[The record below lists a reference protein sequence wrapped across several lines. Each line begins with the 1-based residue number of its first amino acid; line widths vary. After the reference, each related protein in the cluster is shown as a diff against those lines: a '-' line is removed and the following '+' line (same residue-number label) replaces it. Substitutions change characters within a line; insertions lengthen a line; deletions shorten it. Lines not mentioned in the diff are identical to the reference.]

1 MIVGLILA
9 IVYIG
14 YFVIDAYR
22 QRRFKK
28 KIDKEIK
35 KYDET
40 YPDKEIEKYDKGYIS
55 FEESGFTNYKKWYHE
70 VYLKSPHW
78 GKLKKVALQRAD
90 RKCQV
95 CSCQDMKLNVHHN
108 TYQNLGHE
116 YITDL
121 VVLCE
126 RCHSIHHK
134 NKRGY

>member
-1 MIVGLILA
+1 MTVGLVLVVI
-9 IVYIG
+9 YIG

-28 KIDKEIK
+28 KIDKELK

-40 YPDKEIEKYDKGYIS
+40 YPHREIEKYNKDDKGYIS
-55 FEESGFTNYKKWYHE
+55 FEESGFTDYKKWYHDI
-70 VYLKSPHW
+70 YLNSPHW

-90 RKCQV
+90 YKCQM
-95 CSCQDMKLNVHHN
+95 CSGKNIKLNVHHN
-108 TYQNLGHE
+108 TYKNLGHE

-126 RCHSIHHK
+126 RCHSKFHDK
-134 NKRGY
+134 

>member
-1 MIVGLILA
+1 MEVGLVLL

-14 YFVIDAYR
+14 YFVTDAYR

-28 KIDKEIK
+28 KIDREIK

-40 YPDKEIEKYDKGYIS
+40 YPYKEIKKYNKNDKGYIS
-55 FEESGFTNYKKWYHE
+55 FEESGFTDYKKWYHE

-78 GKLKKVALQRAD
+78 EKLKKVALQRAD

-95 CSCQDMKLNVHHN
+95 CSCNNFPLNVHHN

-126 RCHSIHHK
+126 RCHSRFH
-134 NKRGY
+134 NK